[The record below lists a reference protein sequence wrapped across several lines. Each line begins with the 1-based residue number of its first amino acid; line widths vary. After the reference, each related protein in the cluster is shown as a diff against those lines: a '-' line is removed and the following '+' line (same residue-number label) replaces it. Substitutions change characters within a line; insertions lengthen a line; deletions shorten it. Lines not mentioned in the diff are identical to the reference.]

1 VLVALSKVDLNRLFD
16 AALAFGA
23 DWRRPVSDLA
33 AENFPD
39 LPQADRDALAAAVE
53 DTRRTIEGHIEE
65 AHIRLGDQ
73 WPRRE
78 EKQAE
83 DWIADRFPWMSR
95 KNRRRARS
103 QGQYYA
109 WHDHG

>member
-1 VLVALSKVDLNRLFD
+1 VAAFSDVDLNRLFD
-16 AALAFGA
+16 AALAFGP

-39 LPQADRDALAAAVE
+39 LTQADREALAVVVE
-53 DTRRTIEGHIEE
+53 DTRRAIEGHIEE
-65 AHIRLGDQ
+65 EQVRLGGP

-78 EKQAE
+78 EEQTEA
-83 DWIADRFPWMSR
+83 WIADRYPWMTR

>member
-1 VLVALSKVDLNRLFD
+1 VALSDADLNRLFN
-16 AALAFGA
+16 AALAFGG

-39 LPQADRDALAAAVE
+39 LAQADRDALAAIVE
-53 DTRRTIEGHIEE
+53 DTRRTIESHVEE
-65 AHIRLGDQ
+65 AHVRLGGR

-78 EKQAE
+78 EKQAKA
-83 DWIADRFPWMSR
+83 WIADRYPWMTP
-95 KNRRRARS
+95 KNRRRALS